1 MRVKKN
7 IPLFVLSLIF
17 SLFCMYMIFMFSYQS
32 GDESSGVSISLYDI
46 FIKYTHF
53 DFISHNAFRKLAHF
67 SEFAALGLGVCSCVY
82 YYSAELR
89 PLVSLVFCAGY
100 AALDEIHQVF
110 VPERAGRVFDVFVD
124 SCGAAAGI
132 LIFTVIAA
140 LFIKRKRFS
149 AVR

>member
-1 MRVKKN
+1 
-7 IPLFVLSLIF
+7 
-17 SLFCMYMIFMFSYQS
+17 MFSYQS

-89 PLVSLVFCAGY
+89 PLVSLAFCAGY

-140 LFIKRKRFS
+140 VVTKNKQS
-149 AVR
+149 CAVR

>member
-1 MRVKKN
+1 
-7 IPLFVLSLIF
+7 
-17 SLFCMYMIFMFSYQS
+17 MYMIFMFSYQS

-53 DFISHNAFRKLAHF
+53 DFISHNA
-67 SEFAALGLGVCSCVY
+67 LGVCSCTY

-89 PLVSLVFCAGY
+89 PFVSLILCAGY
-100 AALDEIHQVF
+100 AALDEIHQIF

-124 SCGAAAGI
+124 SCGAATGI

-140 LFIKRKRFS
+140 LFIKRKRFG

>member
-1 MRVKKN
+1 
-7 IPLFVLSLIF
+7 
-17 SLFCMYMIFMFSYQS
+17 MYMIFMFSYQS

-67 SEFAALGLGVCSCVY
+67 SEFATLGLGVCSCTY
-82 YYSAELR
+82 YYSTELR
-89 PLVSLVFCAGY
+89 PFVSLILCAGY
-100 AALDEIHQVF
+100 ATLDEIHQIF

-124 SCGAAAGI
+124 SCGAATGI

-140 LFIKRKRFS
+140 LFIKRKRFG

>member
-1 MRVKKN
+1 
-7 IPLFVLSLIF
+7 
-17 SLFCMYMIFMFSYQS
+17 MYMIFMFSYQS

-67 SEFAALGLGVCSCVY
+67 SEFATLGLGVCSCTY

-89 PLVSLVFCAGY
+89 PFVSLILCAGY
-100 AALDEIHQVF
+100 AALDEIHQIF

-124 SCGAAAGI
+124 SCGAATGI

-140 LFIKRKRFS
+140 LFIKRKRFG

>member
-7 IPLFVLSLIF
+7 IPLFFVSLIF
-17 SLFCMYMIFMFSYQS
+17 TLFCMYMIFMFSYQS

-67 SEFAALGLGVCSCVY
+67 SEFATLGLGVCSCTY

-89 PLVSLVFCAGY
+89 PFVSLILCAGY

-124 SCGAAAGI
+124 SCGAATGI

-140 LFIKRKRFS
+140 LFIKRKRFG

>member
-7 IPLFVLSLIF
+7 IPLFVLSLVF

-32 GDESSGVSISLYDI
+32 GDESSAVSISLYDV

-53 DFISHNAFRKLAHF
+53 DFITHNVFRKLAHF

-89 PLVSLVFCAGY
+89 PFFALILSASY
-100 AALDEIHQVF
+100 AALDEIHQIF

-140 LFIKRKRFS
+140 VVTKNKQS
-149 AVR
+149 CAVR